1 MAIFRIDI
9 GEFDD
14 YFRFNQKGIIP
25 FYNQETRMLMTNNQ
39 PTVHE
44 NFGRL
49 VGKRTLITGASSGI
63 GKATALRFAEEG
75 ALVGLVARRKPL
87 LEDVAVIIRDRGG
100 EALVLPTDVSNELE
114 IAQAVSQVVKEWDG
128 LDCLVAV
135 AGIELLG
142 QGDDR
147 VDRLSLEMWQ
157 KIIDINL
164 TGMFLSCKYAV
175 KAMLESGGGS
185 VIVTGS
191 PTGMYGSCLG
201 EHAYSAS
208 KAGCHGLARVMANEY
223 AKEGIRVNISVPGFI
238 NTPINDPVFADPKMV
253 EEICQRI
260 PLGRAGTPKEV
271 AALNVWLASDEASFA
286 TGGYFVVDGGE
297 TAI

>member
-1 MAIFRIDI
+1 MIDKPNKSFTK
-9 GEFDD
+9 E
-14 YFRFNQKGIIP
+14 
-25 FYNQETRMLMTNNQ
+25 
-39 PTVHE
+39 
-44 NFGRL
+44 GRL
-49 VGKRTLITGASSGI
+49 KGKRTLITGASSGI
-63 GKATALRFAEEG
+63 GKATAVRFAEEG
-75 ALVGLVARRKPL
+75 AWVGLAARRETL
-87 LEDVAVIIRDRGG
+87 LEEIAEMIESKGG
-100 EALVLPTDVSNELE
+100 KALVLPTDVSQEPE
-114 IAQAVSQVVKEWDG
+114 VAQAVSRIVEEWGG

-135 AGIELLG
+135 AGIELFG

-147 VDRLSLEMWQ
+147 VDRLSLAMWQ

-164 TGMFLSCKYAV
+164 TGMFLSCKYSV
-175 KAMLESGGGS
+175 KAMLEVGGGS
-185 VIVTGS
+185 VIITGS

-223 AKEGIRVNISVPGFI
+223 AQEGIRVNISVPGFI
-238 NTPINDPVFADPKMV
+238 DTPINDPVFADPKLV

-260 PLGRAGTPKEV
+260 PLRRAGTPEEV

-286 TGGYFVVDGGE
+286 TGGYFIVDGGE